1 MNLNSP
7 NSVCLFNIN
16 NIASNC
22 RCVVTIDP
30 NQMYLEAPIDR
41 PSVPSSYVGFK
52 RALDLILVAILT
64 IPVTCIILIVALW
77 MILTGVRSVF
87 YQQQRLGKDG
97 RVFRMWKLR
106 SMVPDAKLKLEVYL
120 SENPDAR
127 KEWDITQKL
136 KNDPRITRIGRFIRK
151 TSIDELPQLWNV
163 LRGEMSL
170 VGPRP
175 MMVEQ
180 RDLYPGQ
187 EYFWMLPGITGFWQ
201 ITKRNESSF
210 AERAQFDAQYYHEM
224 SLSTDLQ
231 VLFKTVFVLLS
242 PTGL

>member
-1 MNLNSP
+1 M
-7 NSVCLFNIN
+7 
-16 NIASNC
+16 A
-22 RCVVTIDP
+22 IDP
-30 NQMYLEAPIDR
+30 NQTYLEVSLVA
-41 PSVPSSYVGFK
+41 PSVSGSYAGFK
-52 RALDLILVAILT
+52 RVLDLILVTTLA
-64 IPVTCIILIVALW
+64 IPVMCIILIVTFC
-77 MILTGVRSVF
+77 MRLTGVRSVL

-120 SENPDAR
+120 SKNPDAR

-163 LRGEMSL
+163 FRGEMSL

-180 RDLYPGQ
+180 RDLYPGH
-187 EYFWMLPGITGFWQ
+187 EYFRMLPGITGFWQ

-210 AERAQFDAQYYHEM
+210 AERAQFDAQYFREM

-231 VLFKTVFVLLS
+231 VLFKTFFVLLW
-242 PTGL
+242 PTGF